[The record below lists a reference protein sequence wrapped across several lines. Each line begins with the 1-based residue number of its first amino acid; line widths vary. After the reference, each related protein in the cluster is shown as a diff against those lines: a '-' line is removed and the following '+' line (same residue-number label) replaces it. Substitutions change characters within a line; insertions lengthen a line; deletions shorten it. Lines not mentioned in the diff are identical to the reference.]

1 MRKITRTR
9 TRNKNR
15 LYYIF
20 GIIAFCTFVSIGIGY
35 SILTSVVRIDGT
47 ASITS
52 TWRIVFT
59 DAKEKTMDKATTK
72 AGPTITGET
81 SLSLSVELDE
91 PGSQATYDVTVQN
104 QGTIDAVVK
113 EIRFNDGK
121 PNDLKVVVSNLY
133 KGFPLKAGESKT
145 FQVIATWDPSVPE
158 SSETEEDIKI
168 DVDFEQE
175 TNDSQKPVLSMPTYT
190 VDYPNEVWTKEKNVT
205 MKYPTGEG
213 LIYQYSTDGG
223 KSWKIAPAS
232 TYVLKFTNDGTLYI
246 RVSDGKSVSTTP
258 LILIERIDSVVPSVS
273 ISGNDSNWTASKTLT
288 IQATDKESGL
298 ASNPYSW
305 DGGSSWTSEKSKT
318 YTSNQTVNIWV
329 KDNAGNVNKQTVTI
343 NKIDDS
349 APTNVTVKESGVTSS
364 SITVTASATQS
375 GAGIKGYQ
383 FSINNGAW
391 TSEQTSVTKTFTGLT
406 KNTSYQV
413 KVRAIAHNGKYTDS
427 SNITVKTNDIS
438 VPTYDV
444 VDGGPN
450 LTKEVTI
457 NYGGTKTSNLVYE
470 YSLDGGSSWKT
481 VSGTSQKLTFTENGT
496 VIARVRDTGNTNNTV
511 TASTLT
517 IQFPINMLK
526 SDLRLGSLT
535 SIEFVNDIAPEGTEY
550 IDVSKEQNG
559 SIQLW
564 TDTNGKSYI
573 GSKKKIYG
581 NTYSSYLFSVSS
593 GTNTL
598 ETIEFNDYF
607 DTSQVKSMMSMFKN
621 ARKLTNLDISNWD
634 TSQVTDMG
642 SMFWRASSLI
652 SIGDLSSWDTSNV
665 IYMDYMFS
673 EVTSLTGIGDISN
686 WDISKVTN
694 MSWMFGGAESLTGIG
709 DLSNWDTSKVTDM
722 GYMFNRAYK
731 LTSIGDISNWDTSK
745 VTDMSGTFN
754 NTDSLTSLD
763 ISSWDTSNV
772 TNMSDMFGGTNL
784 TSLDLSGWDTSQVT
798 NMSDMFSFATSLTNI
813 GNLSNWDT
821 SKVTNMSHMFSNAE
835 SLTSLD
841 LSTWDTSNVTNMS
854 VMFAGTNLTSIGDLS
869 TWDTSQVTDMIS
881 MFNSAS
887 ILTNLDL
894 SNWDTSNVTNI
905 SYMFKNS
912 KISNDVSFT
921 ISSKMTNYT
930 SFVDGSNFESGTARL
945 RLYDDGTKA
954 GYDLVETMVSEFG
967 SSTITHAGVLKDGI
981 TLLNLNQTG
990 WLPSN
995 VAYVQFSDVAPLA
1008 SDTTVDLSKDN
1019 DGTVLGWQRS
1029 TTYFVYRIDK
1039 EPVVANP
1046 NSSWLFGG
1054 MADRNLKSINTSGF
1068 LNTVN
1073 VTNFSNMFAGRM
1085 GLTAVDFQQF
1095 NTSNATNM
1103 SFLFSQ
1109 DQALTTLNLS
1119 NLDLNGVTNVTSMF
1133 AGCTN
1138 LTTSFTV
1145 KGSTITAYTNM
1156 FGQNTAQ
1163 NGKITVYDDGTN
1175 SALVDKMVATS
1186 TNGKVVHG

>member
-72 AGPTITGET
+72 AGPTITGGT

-145 FQVIATWDPSVPE
+145 FQVIATWDSSVPE

-246 RVSDGKSVSTTP
+246 RVSDGKSVLTTP
-258 LILIERIDSVVPSVS
+258 LILIERTDNTVPSVS

-444 VDGGPN
+444 VDDGPN

-535 SIEFVNDIAPEGTEY
+535 SIEFVNDIAPEGTDY
-550 IDVSKEQNG
+550 IDVSEAQNG

-564 TDTNGKSYI
+564 GNGLNSYI
-573 GSKKKIYG
+573 GSTKKIYG
-581 NTYSSYLFSVSS
+581 NPDSSYLFTSTSTLVSS
-593 GTNTL
+593 NL
-598 ETIEFNDYF
+598 ETINFNDYF
-607 DTSQVKSMMSMFKN
+607 
-621 ARKLTNLDISNWD
+621 
-634 TSQVTDMG
+634 
-642 SMFWRASSLI
+642 
-652 SIGDLSSWDTSNV
+652 
-665 IYMDYMFS
+665 
-673 EVTSLTGIGDISN
+673 
-686 WDISKVTN
+686 
-694 MSWMFGGAESLTGIG
+694 
-709 DLSNWDTSKVTDM
+709 
-722 GYMFNRAYK
+722 
-731 LTSIGDISNWDTSK
+731 
-745 VTDMSGTFN
+745 
-754 NTDSLTSLD
+754 
-763 ISSWDTSNV
+763 
-772 TNMSDMFGGTNL
+772 
-784 TSLDLSGWDTSQVT
+784 
-798 NMSDMFSFATSLTNI
+798 
-813 GNLSNWDT
+813 DT
-821 SKVTNMSHMFSNAE
+821 SKVTNMSYMFSNAYQ
-835 SLTSLD
+835 LTSLD
-841 LSTWDTSNVTNMS
+841 LSKW
-854 VMFAGTNLTSIGDLS
+854 
-869 TWDTSQVTDMIS
+869 
-881 MFNSAS
+881 
-887 ILTNLDL
+887 
-894 SNWDTSNVTNI
+894 
-905 SYMFKNS
+905 
-912 KISNDVSFT
+912 
-921 ISSKMTNYT
+921 
-930 SFVDGSNFESGTARL
+930 
-945 RLYDDGTKA
+945 
-954 GYDLVETMVSEFG
+954 
-967 SSTITHAGVLKDGI
+967 
-981 TLLNLNQTG
+981 
-990 WLPSN
+990 
-995 VAYVQFSDVAPLA
+995 
-1008 SDTTVDLSKDN
+1008 
-1019 DGTVLGWQRS
+1019 
-1029 TTYFVYRIDK
+1029 
-1039 EPVVANP
+1039 
-1046 NSSWLFGG
+1046 
-1054 MADRNLKSINTSGF
+1054 NTSSLIAFGDMF
-1068 LNTVN
+1068 DCCDKLNV
-1073 VTNFSNMFAGRM
+1073 SIK
-1085 GLTAVDFQQF
+1085 
-1095 NTSNATNM
+1095 
-1103 SFLFSQ
+1103 
-1109 DQALTTLNLS
+1109 
-1119 NLDLNGVTNVTSMF
+1119 LNGIQWFEFTMQNY
-1133 AGCTN
+1133 
-1138 LTTSFTV
+1138 SFY
-1145 KGSTITAYTNM
+1145 GSRPPISITIY
-1156 FGQNTAQ
+1156 G
-1163 NGKITVYDDGTN
+1163 DGTN
-1175 SALVDKMVATS
+1175 ESEILEMINQLDFEHVMTYAGVK
-1186 TNGKVVHG
+1186 N

>member
-1 MRKITRTR
+1 
-9 TRNKNR
+9 
-15 LYYIF
+15 
-20 GIIAFCTFVSIGIGY
+20 
-35 SILTSVVRIDGT
+35 
-47 ASITS
+47 
-52 TWRIVFT
+52 
-59 DAKEKTMDKATTK
+59 MD
-72 AGPTITGET
+72 
-81 SLSLSVELDE
+81 
-91 PGSQATYDVTVQN
+91 
-104 QGTIDAVVK
+104 
-113 EIRFNDGK
+113 
-121 PNDLKVVVSNLY
+121 
-133 KGFPLKAGESKT
+133 
-145 FQVIATWDPSVPE
+145 
-158 SSETEEDIKI
+158 
-168 DVDFEQE
+168 
-175 TNDSQKPVLSMPTYT
+175 
-190 VDYPNEVWTKEKNVT
+190 
-205 MKYPTGEG
+205 
-213 LIYQYSTDGG
+213 
-223 KSWKIAPAS
+223 
-232 TYVLKFTNDGTLYI
+232 
-246 RVSDGKSVSTTP
+246 
-258 LILIERIDSVVPSVS
+258 
-273 ISGNDSNWTASKTLT
+273 
-288 IQATDKESGL
+288 
-298 ASNPYSW
+298 
-305 DGGSSWTSEKSKT
+305 
-318 YTSNQTVNIWV
+318 
-329 KDNAGNVNKQTVTI
+329 
-343 NKIDDS
+343 
-349 APTNVTVKESGVTSS
+349 
-364 SITVTASATQS
+364 
-375 GAGIKGYQ
+375 
-383 FSINNGAW
+383 
-391 TSEQTSVTKTFTGLT
+391 
-406 KNTSYQV
+406 
-413 KVRAIAHNGKYTDS
+413 
-427 SNITVKTNDIS
+427 
-438 VPTYDV
+438 
-444 VDGGPN
+444 
-450 LTKEVTI
+450 
-457 NYGGTKTSNLVYE
+457 
-470 YSLDGGSSWKT
+470 
-481 VSGTSQKLTFTENGT
+481 
-496 VIARVRDTGNTNNTV
+496 
-511 TASTLT
+511 
-517 IQFPINMLK
+517 
-526 SDLRLGSLT
+526 
-535 SIEFVNDIAPEGTEY
+535 
-550 IDVSKEQNG
+550 
-559 SIQLW
+559 
-564 TDTNGKSYI
+564 
-573 GSKKKIYG
+573 
-581 NTYSSYLFSVSS
+581 
-593 GTNTL
+593 
-598 ETIEFNDYF
+598 
-607 DTSQVKSMMSMFKN
+607 
-621 ARKLTNLDISNWD
+621 
-634 TSQVTDMG
+634 
-642 SMFWRASSLI
+642 
-652 SIGDLSSWDTSNV
+652 
-665 IYMDYMFS
+665 
-673 EVTSLTGIGDISN
+673 
-686 WDISKVTN
+686 
-694 MSWMFGGAESLTGIG
+694 
-709 DLSNWDTSKVTDM
+709 
-722 GYMFNRAYK
+722 YMFNRAYK

-821 SKVTNMSHMFSNAE
+821 SKVTNMSYMFSNAE

-905 SYMFKNS
+905 SYMFKNA

-1008 SDTTVDLSKDN
+1008 SDTTVDLSIDN

-1029 TTYFVYRIDK
+1029 TTYFVYRIDQ

-1138 LTTSFTV
+1138 LTTNFTV

>member
-72 AGPTITGET
+72 AGPTITGGT

-145 FQVIATWDPSVPE
+145 FQVIARWDPSVPE

-246 RVSDGKSVSTTP
+246 RVSDGKSVLTTP
-258 LILIERIDSVVPSVS
+258 LILIERTDNTVPSVS

-383 FSINNGAW
+383 FSINNGVW

-438 VPTYDV
+438 VPTYNV
-444 VDGGPN
+444 VDDGPN

-526 SDLRLGSLT
+526 SGLRLGNLT
-535 SIEFVNDIAPEGTEY
+535 SIEFVNDIAPEGTDY
-550 IDVSKEQNG
+550 IDVSEAQNG

-607 DTSQVKSMMSMFKN
+607 DTSQVKSMMNMFYDASGLTSVGDLSGWNTSQVTNMRGMFKYSSN
-621 ARKLTNLDISNWD
+621 LTSVGDISNWD
-634 TSQVTDMG
+634 TSKVTDMS
-642 SMFWRASSLI
+642 SMFSSAISLI

-665 IYMDYMFS
+665 IYMDYMFD
-673 EVTSLTGIGDISN
+673 EVISLTGIGDISN
-686 WDISKVTN
+686 WDISKVTH
-694 MSWMFGGAESLTGIG
+694 MSWMFGGTESLTGIG
-709 DLSNWDTSKVTDM
+709 DLSNWDTSNVIYMDYMFSNAKSLTSLDLSTWDTSQVTRM
-722 GYMFNRAYK
+722 SYMFNRAYK
-731 LTSIGDISNWDTSK
+731 LTSIGDISNWDTSQVK
-745 VTDMSGTFN
+745 
-754 NTDSLTSLD
+754 
-763 ISSWDTSNV
+763 
-772 TNMSDMFGGTNL
+772 NMSY
-784 TSLDLSGWDTSQVT
+784 
-798 NMSDMFSFATSLTNI
+798 MFSFATSLTNI
-813 GNLSNWDT
+813 G
-821 SKVTNMSHMFSNAE
+821 
-835 SLTSLD
+835 
-841 LSTWDTSNVTNMS
+841 
-854 VMFAGTNLTSIGDLS
+854 
-869 TWDTSQVTDMIS
+869 
-881 MFNSAS
+881 
-887 ILTNLDL
+887 DL

-905 SYMFKNS
+905 SYMFKNT

-1029 TTYFVYRIDK
+1029 TTYFVYRIDQ

-1138 LTTSFTV
+1138 LTTNFTV

>member
-1 MRKITRTR
+1 
-9 TRNKNR
+9 
-15 LYYIF
+15 
-20 GIIAFCTFVSIGIGY
+20 
-35 SILTSVVRIDGT
+35 
-47 ASITS
+47 
-52 TWRIVFT
+52 
-59 DAKEKTMDKATTK
+59 
-72 AGPTITGET
+72 
-81 SLSLSVELDE
+81 
-91 PGSQATYDVTVQN
+91 
-104 QGTIDAVVK
+104 
-113 EIRFNDGK
+113 
-121 PNDLKVVVSNLY
+121 
-133 KGFPLKAGESKT
+133 
-145 FQVIATWDPSVPE
+145 
-158 SSETEEDIKI
+158 
-168 DVDFEQE
+168 
-175 TNDSQKPVLSMPTYT
+175 MPTYT

-246 RVSDGKSVSTTP
+246 RVSDGKSVLTTP
-258 LILIERIDSVVPSVS
+258 LILIERTDNTVPSVS

-383 FSINNGAW
+383 FSINNGW
-391 TSEQTSVTKTFTGLT
+391 TSEQTSVTKTLTGLT
-406 KNTSYQV
+406 KNISYQV

-444 VDGGPN
+444 VDDGPN

-526 SDLRLGSLT
+526 SGLQLGSLEN
-535 SIEFVNDIAPEGTEY
+535 IEFVDYLAPTNTES
-550 IDVSKEQNG
+550 IDVSEAQNG

-581 NTYSSYLFSVSS
+581 NTDSSWLFYTS

-607 DTSQVKSMMSMFKN
+607 DTSQVTRMNDMFYDASGLTSVGDLSGWNTSQVTNMSGMFEYSSN
-621 ARKLTNLDISNWD
+621 LTSVGDISNWD
-634 TSQVTDMG
+634 TSKVTDMSYMFEYSSNLTSLDLSNWDTSKVTDMRSMFSWTSSLTSLDLSGWNTSQVTDMRD
-642 SMFWRASSLI
+642 MFWRASSLI
-652 SIGDLSSWDTSNV
+652 SIGDLSSWDTSQVTRMNDMFYDASGLTSVGDLSGWNTSQVTNMSGMFKYSSNLTSIGDLSSWDTSNV
-665 IYMDYMFS
+665 IYMDYMFGFA
-673 EVTSLTGIGDISN
+673 TSLTN
-686 WDISKVTN
+686 
-694 MSWMFGGAESLTGIG
+694 IG
-709 DLSNWDTSKVTDM
+709 DLSNWDTSKVTNM
-722 GYMFNRAYK
+722 RGMFGGTN
-731 LTSIGDISNWDTSK
+731 LTSVGDLSGWDTSK
-745 VTDMSGTFN
+745 VTDMSYMF
-754 NTDSLTSLD
+754 SLTS
-763 ISSWDTSNV
+763 S
-772 TNMSDMFGGTNL
+772 L
-784 TSLDLSGWDTSQVT
+784 TSVGDLSGWNTSQVT
-798 NMSDMFSFATSLTNI
+798 NMSY
-813 GNLSNWDT
+813 
-821 SKVTNMSHMFSNAE
+821 MFSN
-835 SLTSLD
+835 TD
-841 LSTWDTSNVTNMS
+841 
-854 VMFAGTNLTSIGDLS
+854 NLTSVGDLS
-869 TWDTSQVTDMIS
+869 G
-881 MFNSAS
+881 
-887 ILTNLDL
+887 
-894 SNWDTSNVTNI
+894 WDTSNVTNI
-905 SYMFKNS
+905 SYMFENT

-930 SFVDGSNFESGTARL
+930 SFVDGSNFKSGTARL

-1138 LTTSFTV
+1138 LTTNFTV

>member
-1 MRKITRTR
+1 
-9 TRNKNR
+9 
-15 LYYIF
+15 
-20 GIIAFCTFVSIGIGY
+20 
-35 SILTSVVRIDGT
+35 
-47 ASITS
+47 
-52 TWRIVFT
+52 
-59 DAKEKTMDKATTK
+59 
-72 AGPTITGET
+72 
-81 SLSLSVELDE
+81 
-91 PGSQATYDVTVQN
+91 
-104 QGTIDAVVK
+104 
-113 EIRFNDGK
+113 
-121 PNDLKVVVSNLY
+121 
-133 KGFPLKAGESKT
+133 
-145 FQVIATWDPSVPE
+145 
-158 SSETEEDIKI
+158 
-168 DVDFEQE
+168 
-175 TNDSQKPVLSMPTYT
+175 
-190 VDYPNEVWTKEKNVT
+190 
-205 MKYPTGEG
+205 
-213 LIYQYSTDGG
+213 
-223 KSWKIAPAS
+223 
-232 TYVLKFTNDGTLYI
+232 
-246 RVSDGKSVSTTP
+246 
-258 LILIERIDSVVPSVS
+258 
-273 ISGNDSNWTASKTLT
+273 
-288 IQATDKESGL
+288 
-298 ASNPYSW
+298 
-305 DGGSSWTSEKSKT
+305 
-318 YTSNQTVNIWV
+318 
-329 KDNAGNVNKQTVTI
+329 
-343 NKIDDS
+343 
-349 APTNVTVKESGVTSS
+349 
-364 SITVTASATQS
+364 
-375 GAGIKGYQ
+375 
-383 FSINNGAW
+383 
-391 TSEQTSVTKTFTGLT
+391 
-406 KNTSYQV
+406 
-413 KVRAIAHNGKYTDS
+413 
-427 SNITVKTNDIS
+427 
-438 VPTYDV
+438 
-444 VDGGPN
+444 
-450 LTKEVTI
+450 
-457 NYGGTKTSNLVYE
+457 
-470 YSLDGGSSWKT
+470 
-481 VSGTSQKLTFTENGT
+481 
-496 VIARVRDTGNTNNTV
+496 
-511 TASTLT
+511 
-517 IQFPINMLK
+517 
-526 SDLRLGSLT
+526 
-535 SIEFVNDIAPEGTEY
+535 
-550 IDVSKEQNG
+550 
-559 SIQLW
+559 
-564 TDTNGKSYI
+564 
-573 GSKKKIYG
+573 
-581 NTYSSYLFSVSS
+581 
-593 GTNTL
+593 
-598 ETIEFNDYF
+598 
-607 DTSQVKSMMSMFKN
+607 
-621 ARKLTNLDISNWD
+621 
-634 TSQVTDMG
+634 
-642 SMFWRASSLI
+642 
-652 SIGDLSSWDTSNV
+652 
-665 IYMDYMFS
+665 MDYMFS

-686 WDISKVTN
+686 WDISKVKHMN
-694 MSWMFGGAESLTGIG
+694 WMFGGAESLTGIG
-709 DLSNWDTSKVTDM
+709 DLSNWDTSNVIYMD
-722 GYMFNRAYK
+722 YMFNREYK

-821 SKVTNMSHMFSNAE
+821 SKVTNMSYMFSNAE

-905 SYMFKNS
+905 SYMFKNA

-1008 SDTTVDLSKDN
+1008 SDTTVDLSIDN

-1029 TTYFVYRIDK
+1029 TTYFVYRIDQ

-1138 LTTSFTV
+1138 LTTNFTV

>member
-35 SILTSVVRIDGT
+35 SILTSVVRVDGT
-47 ASITS
+47 TSITS

-72 AGPTITGET
+72 AGPTITGGT

-113 EIRFNDGK
+113 EIRFNDGE

-246 RVSDGKSVSTTP
+246 RVSDGKSVLTTP
-258 LILIERIDSVVPSVS
+258 LILIERTDNTVPSVS

-349 APTNVTVKESGVTSS
+349 APTNVTLKESGATSS

-383 FSINNGAW
+383 FSINNGVW

-444 VDGGPN
+444 VDDGPN

-526 SDLRLGSLT
+526 SDLRLGNLT
-535 SIEFVNDIAPEGTEY
+535 SIEFVNDIAPEGTDY
-550 IDVSKEQNG
+550 IDVSEAQNG

-665 IYMDYMFS
+665 IYMDYMF
-673 EVTSLTGIGDISN
+673 
-686 WDISKVTN
+686 
-694 MSWMFGGAESLTGIG
+694 
-709 DLSNWDTSKVTDM
+709 
-722 GYMFNRAYK
+722 NRAYK

-821 SKVTNMSHMFSNAE
+821 SKVTNMSYMFSNAE

-905 SYMFKNS
+905 SYMFKNA

-1008 SDTTVDLSKDN
+1008 SDTTVDLSIDN

-1029 TTYFVYRIDK
+1029 TTYFVYRIDQ

-1138 LTTSFTV
+1138 LTTNFTV

>member
-72 AGPTITGET
+72 AGPTITGGT

-113 EIRFNDGK
+113 EIRFNDGE

-145 FQVIATWDPSVPE
+145 FQVIATWDSSVPE

-246 RVSDGKSVSTTP
+246 RVSDGKSVLTTP
-258 LILIERIDSVVPSVS
+258 LILIERTDNTVPSVS

-383 FSINNGAW
+383 FSINNGVW

-406 KNTSYQV
+406 KNTNYQV

-444 VDGGPN
+444 VDDGPN

-526 SDLRLGSLT
+526 SGLQLGSLEN
-535 SIEFVNDIAPEGTEY
+535 IEFVDYLAPTNTES
-550 IDVSKEQNG
+550 IDVSEAQNG

-607 DTSQVKSMMSMFKN
+607 DTSQVKSMMNMFYDASGLTSVGDLSGWNTSQVTNMRGMFKYSSN
-621 ARKLTNLDISNWD
+621 LTSVGDISNWD
-634 TSQVTDMG
+634 TSKVTDMS
-642 SMFWRASSLI
+642 SMFSSAISLI

-665 IYMDYMFS
+665 IYMDYMFD
-673 EVTSLTGIGDISN
+673 EVISLTGIGDISN
-686 WDISKVTN
+686 WDISKVTH
-694 MSWMFGGAESLTGIG
+694 MSWMFGGTESLTGIG
-709 DLSNWDTSKVTDM
+709 DLSNWDTSNVIYMDYMFSNAKSLTSLDLSTWDTSQVTRM
-722 GYMFNRAYK
+722 SYMFNRAYK
-731 LTSIGDISNWDTSK
+731 LTSIGDISNWDTSQVK
-745 VTDMSGTFN
+745 
-754 NTDSLTSLD
+754 
-763 ISSWDTSNV
+763 
-772 TNMSDMFGGTNL
+772 NMSY
-784 TSLDLSGWDTSQVT
+784 
-798 NMSDMFSFATSLTNI
+798 MFSFATSLTNI
-813 GNLSNWDT
+813 G
-821 SKVTNMSHMFSNAE
+821 
-835 SLTSLD
+835 
-841 LSTWDTSNVTNMS
+841 
-854 VMFAGTNLTSIGDLS
+854 
-869 TWDTSQVTDMIS
+869 
-881 MFNSAS
+881 
-887 ILTNLDL
+887 DL

-905 SYMFKNS
+905 SYMFKNT

-930 SFVDGSNFESGTARL
+930 SFVDGSNFKSGTARL

-1138 LTTSFTV
+1138 LTTNFTV

>member
-1 MRKITRTR
+1 
-9 TRNKNR
+9 
-15 LYYIF
+15 
-20 GIIAFCTFVSIGIGY
+20 
-35 SILTSVVRIDGT
+35 
-47 ASITS
+47 
-52 TWRIVFT
+52 
-59 DAKEKTMDKATTK
+59 
-72 AGPTITGET
+72 
-81 SLSLSVELDE
+81 
-91 PGSQATYDVTVQN
+91 
-104 QGTIDAVVK
+104 
-113 EIRFNDGK
+113 
-121 PNDLKVVVSNLY
+121 
-133 KGFPLKAGESKT
+133 
-145 FQVIATWDPSVPE
+145 
-158 SSETEEDIKI
+158 
-168 DVDFEQE
+168 
-175 TNDSQKPVLSMPTYT
+175 MPTYT

-246 RVSDGKSVSTTP
+246 RVSDGKSVLTTP
-258 LILIERIDSVVPSVS
+258 LILIERTDNTVPSVS

-383 FSINNGAW
+383 FSINNGVW

-444 VDGGPN
+444 VDDGPN

-581 NTYSSYLFSVSS
+581 NTDSSWLFYTS

-607 DTSQVKSMMSMFKN
+607 DTSQVTDMRSMFSS
-621 ARKLTNLDISNWD
+621 ASSLTSLDISNWD
-634 TSQVTDMG
+634 TSKVTNM
-642 SMFWRASSLI
+642 SAMFDGAESLASL
-652 SIGDLSSWDTSNV
+652 DLSGWDTSQ
-665 IYMDYMFS
+665 
-673 EVTSLTGIGDISN
+673 VTSMKRMFNEAKSLTNLDLSNWDTSQVTNMSGMFDSTKSLTSVGEISNWDTSKTTNMSRMFTGSKLTAIDISN
-686 WDISKVTN
+686 WDVSNVTD
-694 MSWMFGGAESLTGIG
+694 MSQMFLGTSNLTSLDI
-709 DLSNWDTSKVTDM
+709 SNWDTSKVTNMYGMFWNTPSLASLNISNWNTSSVKDM
-722 GYMFNRAYK
+722 RYMFYLAES
-731 LTSIGDISNWDTSK
+731 LTSIGDLSGWDTSQVTDMNSMFSYTSITSLDLSTWDTSKVTDMSYMFSGMNRLTTIGVSGWDTSQVTNMSNMFSNAKSLTSLDLSTWDTSQVTRMSYMFSNTDNLTSVGDISNWDTSK
-745 VTDMSGTFN
+745 VTDMSYMFQMNGVT
-754 NTDSLTSLD
+754 TLD
-763 ISSWDTSNV
+763 
-772 TNMSDMFGGTNL
+772 
-784 TSLDLSGWDTSQVT
+784 
-798 NMSDMFSFATSLTNI
+798 
-813 GNLSNWDT
+813 LSNWDT
-821 SKVTNMSHMFSNAE
+821 SKVTDMSSMF
-835 SLTSLD
+835 SLTS
-841 LSTWDTSNVTNMS
+841 S
-854 VMFAGTNLTSIGDLS
+854 LTSVGDLS
-869 TWDTSQVTDMIS
+869 G
-881 MFNSAS
+881 
-887 ILTNLDL
+887 
-894 SNWDTSNVTNI
+894 WDTSNVTNI
-905 SYMFKNS
+905 SYMFKNT

>member
-72 AGPTITGET
+72 AGPTITGGT

-113 EIRFNDGK
+113 EIRFNDGE

-145 FQVIATWDPSVPE
+145 FQVIARWDPSVPE

-246 RVSDGKSVSTTP
+246 RVSDGKSVLTTP
-258 LILIERIDSVVPSVS
+258 LILIERTDNTVPSVS

-383 FSINNGAW
+383 FSINNGVW

-444 VDGGPN
+444 VDDGPN

-550 IDVSKEQNG
+550 TDVSKEQNG

-607 DTSQVKSMMSMFKN
+607 DTSQVKSMMNMFYD
-621 ARKLTNLDISNWD
+621 ASGLTSVGDLSGWN
-634 TSQVTDMG
+634 TSQVTNMRG
-642 SMFWRASSLI
+642 MFKYSS
-652 SIGDLSSWDTSNV
+652 N
-665 IYMDYMFS
+665 
-673 EVTSLTGIGDISN
+673 
-686 WDISKVTN
+686 
-694 MSWMFGGAESLTGIG
+694 
-709 DLSNWDTSKVTDM
+709 
-722 GYMFNRAYK
+722 
-731 LTSIGDISNWDTSK
+731 LTSVGDISNWDTST
-745 VTDMSGTFN
+745 VTDMS
-754 NTDSLTSLD
+754 S
-763 ISSWDTSNV
+763 
-772 TNMSDMFGGTNL
+772 
-784 TSLDLSGWDTSQVT
+784 
-798 NMSDMFSFATSLTNI
+798 MFSSA
-813 GNLSNWDT
+813 
-821 SKVTNMSHMFSNAE
+821 
-835 SLTSLD
+835 
-841 LSTWDTSNVTNMS
+841 
-854 VMFAGTNLTSIGDLS
+854 
-869 TWDTSQVTDMIS
+869 IS
-881 MFNSAS
+881 
-887 ILTNLDL
+887 
-894 SNWDTSNVTNI
+894 
-905 SYMFKNS
+905 
-912 KISNDVSFT
+912 
-921 ISSKMTNYT
+921 
-930 SFVDGSNFESGTARL
+930 
-945 RLYDDGTKA
+945 
-954 GYDLVETMVSEFG
+954 
-967 SSTITHAGVLKDGI
+967 
-981 TLLNLNQTG
+981 
-990 WLPSN
+990 
-995 VAYVQFSDVAPLA
+995 
-1008 SDTTVDLSKDN
+1008 
-1019 DGTVLGWQRS
+1019 
-1029 TTYFVYRIDK
+1029 
-1039 EPVVANP
+1039 
-1046 NSSWLFGG
+1046 
-1054 MADRNLKSINTSGF
+1054 
-1068 LNTVN
+1068 
-1073 VTNFSNMFAGRM
+1073 
-1085 GLTAVDFQQF
+1085 
-1095 NTSNATNM
+1095 
-1103 SFLFSQ
+1103 
-1109 DQALTTLNLS
+1109 
-1119 NLDLNGVTNVTSMF
+1119 
-1133 AGCTN
+1133 
-1138 LTTSFTV
+1138 
-1145 KGSTITAYTNM
+1145 
-1156 FGQNTAQ
+1156 
-1163 NGKITVYDDGTN
+1163 
-1175 SALVDKMVATS
+1175 
-1186 TNGKVVHG
+1186 

>member
-9 TRNKNR
+9 TGNKNR

-72 AGPTITGET
+72 AGPTITGGT

-113 EIRFNDGK
+113 EIRFNDGE

-175 TNDSQKPVLSMPTYT
+175 TNDSEKPVLSMPTYT

-246 RVSDGKSVSTTP
+246 RVSDGKSVLTTP
-258 LILIERIDSVVPSVS
+258 LILIERIDSVVPSVT

-329 KDNAGNVNKQTVTI
+329 KDNVGNINKQTVTI
-343 NKIDDS
+343 NKIDTT
-349 APTNVTVKESGVTSS
+349 APTNVTLKESGVTSS

-438 VPTYDV
+438 VPTYNV
-444 VDGGPN
+444 VDDGPN

-457 NYGGTKTSNLVYE
+457 NYAGTKTSNLVYE
-470 YSLDGGSSWKT
+470 YSLDGGKSWKT
-481 VSGTSQKLTFTENGT
+481 VSGISQKLTFTENGT
-496 VIARVRDTGNTNNTV
+496 VIARVRDTGNENNTV

-526 SDLRLGSLT
+526 SGLQLGNLK
-535 SIEFVNDIAPEGTEY
+535 SIEFVNDIAPEGTKY
-550 IDVSKEQNG
+550 TDVSKAQNG

-581 NTYSSYLFSVSS
+581 NTNSSYLFSLTS

-607 DTSQVKSMMSMFKN
+607 DTSQVTNMSYMFYK
-621 ARKLTNLDISNWD
+621 ASSLTNLDLSNWDTSQVTDMSWMFYNASSLTSLDLSNWDTSKVTNMKYMFGVTGNLISVGDISNWDTSKVTNMRSMFSGMNRLITLNLSGWD

-642 SMFWRASSLI
+642 SMFRGASNLTSV
-652 SIGDLSSWDTSNV
+652 GDLS
-665 IYMDYMFS
+665 
-673 EVTSLTGIGDISN
+673 N
-686 WDISKVTN
+686 WNTSKVTN
-694 MSWMFGGAESLTGIG
+694 MSAMLSGTGLISLDLSEWDTSQVTDMSDMFYFADSLTTLDISNWNTSNVTNMSEMFKSTFNLSSLNISNWNTSKVTNMSDMFDNAHSLTSLDLSGWDTSQVTNMESIFSNASSLADLDLSNWNTSNVTNMSYMFYSASSLTSLDLSNWNTSNVTNMSYMFYRISSLTNL
-709 DLSNWDTSKVTDM
+709 DLSNWDTSQVTNM
-722 GYMFNRAYK
+722 SNMFSGTILKNLD
-731 LTSIGDISNWDTSK
+731 LTGWDTSK
-745 VTDMSGTFN
+745 VTDMSYMF
-754 NTDSLTSLD
+754 SL
-763 ISSWDTSNV
+763 SS
-772 TNMSDMFGGTNL
+772 L

-798 NMSDMFSFATSLTNI
+798 NMSNMFSVNALFNLDLT
-813 GNLSNWDT
+813 GWDT
-821 SKVTNMSHMFSNAE
+821 SKVTDMSNMFSSSPVLEEIKGISELN
-835 SLTSLD
+835 
-841 LSTWDTSNVTNMS
+841 TSNVTNMS
-854 VMFAGTNLTSIGDLS
+854 MMFANTTRL
-869 TWDTSQVTDMIS
+869 IS
-881 MFNSAS
+881 
-887 ILTNLDL
+887 LDL
-894 SNWDTSNVTNI
+894 SKW
-905 SYMFKNS
+905 
-912 KISNDVSFT
+912 
-921 ISSKMTNYT
+921 
-930 SFVDGSNFESGTARL
+930 
-945 RLYDDGTKA
+945 
-954 GYDLVETMVSEFG
+954 
-967 SSTITHAGVLKDGI
+967 
-981 TLLNLNQTG
+981 
-990 WLPSN
+990 
-995 VAYVQFSDVAPLA
+995 
-1008 SDTTVDLSKDN
+1008 
-1019 DGTVLGWQRS
+1019 
-1029 TTYFVYRIDK
+1029 
-1039 EPVVANP
+1039 
-1046 NSSWLFGG
+1046 
-1054 MADRNLKSINTSGF
+1054 
-1068 LNTVN
+1068 
-1073 VTNFSNMFAGRM
+1073 
-1085 GLTAVDFQQF
+1085 
-1095 NTSNATNM
+1095 NTSN
-1103 SFLFSQ
+1103 
-1109 DQALTTLNLS
+1109 
-1119 NLDLNGVTNVTSMF
+1119 
-1133 AGCTN
+1133 
-1138 LTTSFTV
+1138 
-1145 KGSTITAYTNM
+1145 
-1156 FGQNTAQ
+1156 
-1163 NGKITVYDDGTN
+1163 
-1175 SALVDKMVATS
+1175 
-1186 TNGKVVHG
+1186 

>member
-72 AGPTITGET
+72 AGPTITGGT

-113 EIRFNDGK
+113 EIRFNDGE

-145 FQVIATWDPSVPE
+145 FQVIARWDPSVPE

-246 RVSDGKSVSTTP
+246 RVSDGKSVLTTP
-258 LILIERIDSVVPSVS
+258 LILIERTDNTVPSVS

-383 FSINNGAW
+383 FSINNGVW

-444 VDGGPN
+444 VDDGPN

-526 SDLRLGSLT
+526 SDLRLGNLT
-535 SIEFVNDIAPEGTEY
+535 SIEFVNDIAPEGTDY
-550 IDVSKEQNG
+550 IDVSEAQNG

-607 DTSQVKSMMSMFKN
+607 DTSQVKSMMNMFKH
-621 ARKLTNLDISNWD
+621 AKKLTNLDISNWD

-665 IYMDYMFS
+665 IYMDYMFD
-673 EVTSLTGIGDISN
+673 EVISLTGIGDISN
-686 WDISKVTN
+686 WDISKVTH
-694 MSWMFGGAESLTGIG
+694 MSWMFGGTESLTGIG
-709 DLSNWDTSKVTDM
+709 DLSNWDTSNVIYMDYMFSNAKSLTSLDLSTWDTSQVTRM
-722 GYMFNRAYK
+722 SYMFNRAYK
-731 LTSIGDISNWDTSK
+731 LTSIGDISNWDTSQVK
-745 VTDMSGTFN
+745 
-754 NTDSLTSLD
+754 
-763 ISSWDTSNV
+763 
-772 TNMSDMFGGTNL
+772 NMSY
-784 TSLDLSGWDTSQVT
+784 
-798 NMSDMFSFATSLTNI
+798 MFSFATSLTNI
-813 GNLSNWDT
+813 G
-821 SKVTNMSHMFSNAE
+821 
-835 SLTSLD
+835 
-841 LSTWDTSNVTNMS
+841 
-854 VMFAGTNLTSIGDLS
+854 
-869 TWDTSQVTDMIS
+869 
-881 MFNSAS
+881 
-887 ILTNLDL
+887 DL

-905 SYMFKNS
+905 SYMFKNT

-930 SFVDGSNFESGTARL
+930 SFVDGSNFKSGTARL

-1029 TTYFVYRIDK
+1029 TTYFVYRIDQ

-1138 LTTSFTV
+1138 LTTNFTV